1 MENIVVI
8 QFGSG
13 GEIGNKGRN
22 QDGNSVASKYK
33 DWRMRESVLP
43 SGKEFVQ
50 MWSIFRISVSSEDID
65 GTSSVSDRY
74 YYCYSFLL
82 LLFEK

>member
-1 MENIVVI
+1 MAKVLNPLLEMENIVVI

-33 DWRMRESVLP
+33 D
-43 SGKEFVQ
+43 
-50 MWSIFRISVSSEDID
+50 
-65 GTSSVSDRY
+65 
-74 YYCYSFLL
+74 
-82 LLFEK
+82 